1 MSTTFKGPVVSD
13 NGFTG
18 ALTGAVTATTAA
30 ATTSLTVGGGTAVT
44 KIVKGTIAV
53 DLASV
58 ATRTVTEVTLTLTGA
73 AVNDVVIMNPLAAGN
88 TASLIFGG
96 ARVSATNEV
105 KMRIF
110 NNSDNTV
117 DEASQLWDYCLIR
130 S

>member
-1 MSTTFKGPVVSD
+1 MATHFSGPVVST
-13 NGFTG
+13 NGFE
-18 ALTGAVTATTAA
+18 GAVSATTAA
-30 ATTSLTVGGGTAVT
+30 ATTSLTVGAGTAIT
-44 KIVKGTIAV
+44 KIIKGTIAV

-73 AVNDVVIMNPLAAGN
+73 AVNDVIIMNPLAAGN
-88 TASLIFGG
+88 TAGLIAGG
-96 ARVSATNEV
+96 CRVSATNEV
-105 KMRIF
+105 KLRVF